1 MQKLSLQNI
10 VVLFAIPAVLICGAA
25 GCKDM
30 GVQSPDTSENV
41 HVSVRAAG
49 SVLEK
54 PAHEV
59 LHITSVKIL
68 LKKIT
73 FKQSTSD
80 DSADVYSGP
89 SVVELDFSTKLHDVV
104 VTRVRPGSYDRVRF
118 TVHKPEDQEMLL
130 DSVFAD
136 ETGGGSLYSVVATGA
151 YHETPFVYKSRES
164 AVQEISFLNPLTVP
178 ESGTVHV
185 TFRVDPYVWFTD
197 GLLIFDPFNQKN
209 VIDDRL
215 RRSIAEAY
223 RDNDRNGEPD

>member
-1 MQKLSLQNI
+1 MQNPSFQNSLFLLS
-10 VVLFAIPAVLICGAA
+10 IPALLISWAA

-30 GVQSPDTSENV
+30 GVESPDTSENV
-41 HVSVRAAG
+41 RLSIRASG

-68 LKKIT
+68 LKKIS

-89 SVVELDFSTKLHDVV
+89 YVVDLDLSTQLHDVV
-104 VTRVRPGSYDRVRF
+104 ATRVRPGSYDRIRF
-118 TVHKPEDQEMLL
+118 TIHKPEDQEQLL
-130 DSVFAD
+130 DTDFAD
-136 ETGGGSLYSVVATGA
+136 GAGGSVRYSVVVTGA

-164 AVQEISFLNPLTVP
+164 ARQELTFLNPLTVP
-178 ESGTVHV
+178 ESGNVNV
-185 TFRVDPYVWFTD
+185 TLRIDPYDWFTD
-197 GLLIFDPFNQKN
+197 GLLIFDPFNQSKE
-209 VIDDRL
+209 IDDRL
-215 RRSIAEAY
+215 KQSIAEAY